1 MLRGNTKKQLTYS
14 PQSQLAYFHRKKFSY
29 YPEKKYTYYP
39 QKKVSYYPE
48 KKYTYYHLIAVFITG
63 LIGGWTINNL
73 DHNYHYQSLLDSPA
87 LESAKLK
94 TPAVVKVPAFMIKID
109 KQTAFNSVWN
119 LPQVQRKAKEIE
131 SLSQGSIRV
140 SALVESS
147 PTTDR
152 PFYIVRVFEN
162 HPDKTTSPV
171 YWFKVSSFS
180 GVIEPL
186 DLVENE
192 YIALEKWNPDGR

>member
-29 YPEKKYTYYP
+29 YQDK
-39 QKKVSYYPE
+39 Q
-48 KKYTYYHLIAVFITG
+48 YTYYHLIAVFITG
-63 LIGGWTINNL
+63 LIGGLTINNL
-73 DHNYHYQSLLDSPA
+73 YHNYHYQSVLDSPS
-87 LESAKLK
+87 LESAKAK
-94 TPAVVKVPAFMIKID
+94 KPAVVKVTAHIITID

-131 SLSQGSIRV
+131 SLSQGSIRL

-171 YWFKVSSFS
+171 YWFKVSSS
-180 GVIEPL
+180 TGVIQPL
-186 DLVENE
+186 DLVQNE

>member
-29 YPEKKYTYYP
+29 YPDKQNTYYP
-39 QKKVSYYPE
+39 QKKVSYYPD

-63 LIGGWTINNL
+63 LIGGLTINNL
-73 DHNYHYQSLLDSPA
+73 YHNYHYQSVLDSPS
-87 LESAKLK
+87 LESAKAK
-94 TPAVVKVPAFMIKID
+94 KPAVVKVTAHIITID

-131 SLSQGSIRV
+131 SLSQGSIRL

-171 YWFKVSSFS
+171 YWFKVSSS
-180 GVIEPL
+180 TGVIQPL
-186 DLVENE
+186 DLVQNE